1 MFPGVCH
8 DGLQLGNS
16 VPWVKGI
23 SLLFAAA
30 MLRQINPQHL
40 PALGTNGLREVL
52 CFFLVP
58 AFPVDKQINLVCFL
72 AVQNGGDLS
81 NLKNSL
87 FHSALRSRSVFVK
100 QTIRLTSVKPILR

>member
-1 MFPGVCH
+1 MFPGVYH

-23 SLLFAAA
+23 SLPFAAA
-30 MLRQINPQHL
+30 MLRQINPQYL
-40 PALGTNGLREVL
+40 PASGTNSLREVL

-72 AVQNGGDLS
+72 AVQDGGDLS
-81 NLKNSL
+81 NLKYCL
-87 FHSALRSRSVFVK
+87 FYSVLRSCSVFVK
-100 QTIRLTSVKPILR
+100 QTIRLTSAKPTLR